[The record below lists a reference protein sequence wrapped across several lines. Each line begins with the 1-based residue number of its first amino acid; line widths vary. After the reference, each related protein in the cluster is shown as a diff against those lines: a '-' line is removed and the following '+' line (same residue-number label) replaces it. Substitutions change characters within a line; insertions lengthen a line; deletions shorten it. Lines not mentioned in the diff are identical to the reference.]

1 MPCEMISY
9 EGHIAQSA
17 AEPTPSPHTSTF
29 PSFAHIDPTEGENL
43 AGHSR
48 RGASCPRE
56 YGQCKLDST
65 GWRMRTR
72 ESQEGVERIRGE
84 AGGG

>member
-29 PSFAHIDPTEGENL
+29 PSFAYIDPTEGENL
-43 AGHSR
+43 VGHSLGGPHAHENMGSANWIP
-48 RGASCPRE
+48 RG
-56 YGQCKLDST
+56 
-65 GWRMRTR
+65 
-72 ESQEGVERIRGE
+72 GE
-84 AGGG
+84 